1 MRDEDLLRTGEA
13 IVVISFSQL
22 KAMSSFVRD
31 YYYWFIKAYSWLL
44 LSSSVDR
51 LAKGDSSLL
60 ATCTFDPVLV
70 VRLFFIGTF
79 LTEAT
84 EV

>member
-1 MRDEDLLRTGEA
+1 MRDEDLLRAGEA

-22 KAMSSFVRD
+22 KAMSSFVKD
-31 YYYWFIKAYSWLL
+31 YYWFIKAYSWLL

-79 LTEAT
+79 LTGAT